1 MWAFLPGAQIGSAP
15 VAPSRQPSA
24 VSRLK
29 RAPFSKPIS
38 PQTEATRRPSP
49 SVRFPRRAGRP
60 DFPLRPVGR
69 RGRVDPALH
78 PGCKNKTK
86 GPQQLFHRSNISVFF
101 LNIYIIQF
109 FLFNFPLAMLIMF
122 NIKFKNESDKMI
134 CANGKTVA
142 TVG

>member
-1 MWAFLPGAQIGSAP
+1 MKRCNGLGAAAPQKSMREPGASQKAAAGACGLSCRALKLDQRP
-15 VAPSRQPSA
+15 LHQAVSRQPSA

-101 LNIYIIQF
+101 
-109 FLFNFPLAMLIMF
+109 FLIF
-122 NIKFKNESDKMI
+122 
-134 CANGKTVA
+134 T
-142 TVG
+142 